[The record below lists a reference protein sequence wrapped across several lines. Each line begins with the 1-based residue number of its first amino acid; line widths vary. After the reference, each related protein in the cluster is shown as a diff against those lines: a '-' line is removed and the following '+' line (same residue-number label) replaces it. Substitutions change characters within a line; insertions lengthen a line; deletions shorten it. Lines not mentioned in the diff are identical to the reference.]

1 MSNAPKCK
9 SPTGQCFARSLGYC
23 TILTCELNSAHCAF
37 KKPRRLETGGKVY
50 PNNPAA
56 SVQKEILTRARKEK

>member
-1 MSNAPKCK
+1 MSNAPKCN

-56 SVQKEILTRARKEK
+56 SVPKEVLTRKEK

>member
-23 TILTCELNSAHCAF
+23 TILTCELNSTLCAF

-56 SVQKEILTRARKEK
+56 AYQKEVLTNRKEK

>member
-9 SPTGQCFARSLGYC
+9 SQTGQCFARSLGYC
-23 TILTCELNSAHCAF
+23 TILTCELNSNRCAF

-50 PNNPAA
+50 PNNPASA
-56 SVQKEILTRARKEK
+56 VPKEVNKK

>member
-9 SPTGQCFARSLGYC
+9 SPTGQCFARSLGHC
-23 TILTCELNSAHCAF
+23 TILTCELATKRCAF

-56 SVQKEILTRARKEK
+56 AYNKEILRKEK

>member
-1 MSNAPKCK
+1 MSNAPKCN

-23 TILTCELNSAHCAF
+23 TILTCELNSTRCAF

-56 SVQKEILTRARKEK
+56 SVPKEVLTRKEK

>member
-23 TILTCELNSAHCAF
+23 TILTCELNSKRCAF

-50 PNNPAA
+50 PNNPASA
-56 SVQKEILTRARKEK
+56 VPKEVLTRKEK

>member
-23 TILTCELNSAHCAF
+23 TILTCELNSTRCAF

-50 PNNPAA
+50 PNNPAGA
-56 SVQKEILTRARKEK
+56 YQKEILTNRKEK

>member
-23 TILTCELNSAHCAF
+23 PILTCELNSKRCAF

-50 PNNPAA
+50 PNNPASA
-56 SVQKEILTRARKEK
+56 VPKEVLTRKEK

>member
-23 TILTCELNSAHCAF
+23 TILTCELNSARCAF

-56 SVQKEILTRARKEK
+56 SVPKEVLTRKEK

>member
-23 TILTCELNSAHCAF
+23 TILTCELNSKRCAF

-50 PNNPAA
+50 PYNSA
-56 SVQKEILTRARKEK
+56 SAVPKEVLTRKEK

>member
-23 TILTCELNSAHCAF
+23 TILTCELNSKRCAF

-56 SVQKEILTRARKEK
+56 AYQKEVLTNRKEK

>member
-23 TILTCELNSAHCAF
+23 TILTCELNSTRCAF
-37 KKPRRLETGGKVY
+37 KKPRRIETKGKVY
-50 PNNPAA
+50 PNNPDSAMT
-56 SVQKEILTRARKEK
+56 KEILRKEK

>member
-23 TILTCELNSAHCAF
+23 TILTCELPTNKCAF

>member
-9 SPTGQCFARSLGYC
+9 SLTGQCFARSLGYC
-23 TILTCELNSAHCAF
+23 TILTCELNSNRCAF
-37 KKPRRLETGGKVY
+37 KKPRRIETKGKVY

-56 SVQKEILTRARKEK
+56 AYQKEVLTNRKEK

>member
-23 TILTCELNSAHCAF
+23 TILTCELVTNKCSF

-56 SVQKEILTRARKEK
+56 AVPKEVNKK

>member
-23 TILTCELNSAHCAF
+23 TILTCELNSARCAF

-50 PNNPAA
+50 PNNPDAA
-56 SVQKEILTRARKEK
+56 VTKEMLRKEK

>member
-1 MSNAPKCK
+1 MSNAPKCN
-9 SPTGQCFARSLGYC
+9 SPTGQCFARSLGRC
-23 TILTCELNSAHCAF
+23 TILTCELNSKRCAF

-56 SVQKEILTRARKEK
+56 AYNKEILPKNERR

>member
-23 TILTCELNSAHCAF
+23 TILTCELVTNKCSF

>member
-23 TILTCELNSAHCAF
+23 TILTCELNSKHCAF

-56 SVQKEILTRARKEK
+56 AYNKEILPKNERR

>member
-23 TILTCELNSAHCAF
+23 TILTCELVTNKCSF
-37 KKPRRLETGGKVY
+37 KSPADWRRAERYTRIIPRRRTTK
-50 PNNPAA
+50 
-56 SVQKEILTRARKEK
+56 RF

>member
-1 MSNAPKCK
+1 MSNAPKCN

-56 SVQKEILTRARKEK
+56 SVQKEILPKNERR

>member
-9 SPTGQCFARSLGYC
+9 SPPGQCFARSLGYC
-23 TILTCELNSAHCAF
+23 TILTCELVTNKCSF

-56 SVQKEILTRARKEK
+56 AYNKEILPKNERR

>member
-23 TILTCELNSAHCAF
+23 TILTCELNSTRCAF

-50 PNNPAA
+50 PNKPAA
-56 SVQKEILTRARKEK
+56 AYQKEVLTNRKEK

>member
-23 TILTCELNSAHCAF
+23 TILTCELNSARCAF
-37 KKPRRLETGGKVY
+37 KKPRRLET
-50 PNNPAA
+50 
-56 SVQKEILTRARKEK
+56 IRKKY

>member
-23 TILTCELNSAHCAF
+23 TILTRELATNKCAF

-56 SVQKEILTRARKEK
+56 AVPKEVNKK

>member
-23 TILTCELNSAHCAF
+23 TILTCELSSARCAF

-56 SVQKEILTRARKEK
+56 AYQKEILTNRKEK

>member
-1 MSNAPKCK
+1 MSNAPRCK

-23 TILTCELNSAHCAF
+23 TILTCELVTNKCSF
-37 KKPRRLETGGKVY
+37 KKPRRLETGGKLY

-56 SVQKEILTRARKEK
+56 AYNKEILPKKERR

>member
-23 TILTCELNSAHCAF
+23 TILTCELNSNRCAF

-56 SVQKEILTRARKEK
+56 AYQKEVLTNRKEK

>member
-37 KKPRRLETGGKVY
+37 KKPRRIETNGKVY

-56 SVQKEILTRARKEK
+56 AYQKEVLTNRKEK

>member
-1 MSNAPKCK
+1 MSHAPKCK

-23 TILTCELNSAHCAF
+23 TILTCELNSTRCAF

-56 SVQKEILTRARKEK
+56 AYQKEVLTNRKEK

>member
-23 TILTCELNSAHCAF
+23 TILTCELNSKRCAF
-37 KKPRRLETGGKVY
+37 KKPRRLETGGKLY

-56 SVQKEILTRARKEK
+56 AYQKEVLTNRKEK

>member
-56 SVQKEILTRARKEK
+56 AYQKEVLTNRKEK

>member
-1 MSNAPKCK
+1 MSNAIKCK

-23 TILTCELNSAHCAF
+23 TILTCELVTNKCSF

-56 SVQKEILTRARKEK
+56 AVPKEVNKK

>member
-23 TILTCELNSAHCAF
+23 TILTCELNSTRCAF

-50 PNNPAA
+50 PNTPAA
-56 SVQKEILTRARKEK
+56 AYQKEVLTNRKEK

>member
-1 MSNAPKCK
+1 MSNAPLCK

-23 TILTCELNSAHCAF
+23 TILTCELNSNRCAF

-56 SVQKEILTRARKEK
+56 AYQKEVLTNRKEK

>member
-23 TILTCELNSAHCAF
+23 TILTCELSSPHCAF

-56 SVQKEILTRARKEK
+56 SVPKEVLTRKEK